1 MLKKFHNLFQRV
13 YFITIVLSISGQFFL
28 SSAAGLPEEYLVT
41 QRWRT
46 LFSASSPLTNP
57 SFINEENY
65 LSLRGVY
72 TSILNEFITFEAGGV
87 YPIGLYQSVG
97 LTVAGQGLRESYVP
111 TDIYFDTIAG
121 GEVTDN
127 TYYIMGTYA
136 YNLWSGL
143 TLGANINLLLNSFY
157 NQTSVGIS
165 PDLGL
170 TLRLLQHPLIGTHQL
185 GVALQNAI
193 YLGVTKGASNLPRV
207 ARFSLNSNY
216 LERQIVST
224 FDFSI
229 RDIGV
234 AGSNFIEGKPAQ
246 IEWNLDGKI
255 GGWILRI
262 IDVYGLFG
270 ITEEAF
276 SYLGLAGGVN
286 IPMIN
291 NGRDISFLVQYLYM
305 AQVKDKTPGSFIS
318 MYVRGEIGK
327 HREEIYARKMARLAN
342 LEPNE
347 LYIKACELYAQ
358 GNYWDAFFIFSRL
371 FVEYPEFFKNDW
383 VSFFLGSCQEMMDMR
398 LTAEEAYNKTKELY
412 PRSAAVPFSDLGLMR
427 VYYRDANFGAVETQF
442 NELNKL
448 GVPDSI
454 KYHGYY
460 YMGET
465 EMKKGSFSKAKQ
477 LFDLIPET
485 HPDYVFAQH
494 SAAICD
500 ASTDNIEGALSSL
513 ENCIQAQVTTDAQ
526 MEMVNRSYVFIGYIF
541 YEELTKQEGPL
552 AKAVTAL
559 RMVPKTSYFYTDAL
573 LGLGWTALKARQ
585 WTDCKNAGQELAATS
600 DNPVMKAEGGL
611 LQAYAFMMEKNY
623 NQAATLLAAA
633 SKELETFQAPSQAEL
648 MSRQDESNALRGK
661 YTDVARKAYDLG
673 TSRQSDIVIKQIDSL
688 HTHQKD
694 FKTEID
700 EFLKYVDR
708 FERVTFFSR
717 NYESIKEDV
726 DYALAKSQK
735 LGGQV
740 KETQQIEKFQKQ
752 DTKLDSELEQL
763 KKQLEAEEKKM
774 EKKESKKEAKE
785 VTPKEEP
792 AKKEPKKVEPK
803 KPEPAPLPTQDFF
816 PEEPPEE
823 EGWE

>member
-1 MLKKFHNLFQRV
+1 MSRTSHILFRRV
-13 YFITIVLSISGQFFL
+13 YRAMIVLSLGGRFFL
-28 SSAAGLPEEYLVT
+28 SSAAGLPGEYLLT

-46 LFSASSPLTNP
+46 LFSANSPLTNP

-65 LSLRGVY
+65 FSVRGVY
-72 TSILNEFITFEAGGV
+72 TSILNEFITFEVGAV
-87 YPIGLYQSVG
+87 YPIGLYQSAG
-97 LTVAGQGLRESYVP
+97 LSWVRQGLRESYIP
-111 TDIYFDTIAG
+111 TDINFDTIPG
-121 GEVTDN
+121 GKISDN
-127 TYYIMGTYA
+127 TDYFMLTYA

-143 TLGANINLLLNSFY
+143 TLGANINFLLNSFY
-157 NQTSVGIS
+157 NHTSLGVS

-170 TLRLLQHPLIGTHQL
+170 TLRLLQHPVIGTHL
-185 GVALQNAI
+185 FGAGLQNAL
-193 YLGVTKGASNLPRV
+193 YLAVIKGASDLSRV

-216 LERQIVST
+216 FERQIVTT

-234 AGSNFIEGKPAQ
+234 AGSNFIAGNPAK
-246 IEWNLDGKI
+246 IEWNFDGKI

-262 IDVYGLFG
+262 LDIYGLFG

-291 NGRDISFLVQYLYM
+291 NGRDLSFLVQYLYM

-318 MYVRGEIGK
+318 MYARGEIGK

-342 LEPNE
+342 LQPNE
-347 LYIKACELYAQ
+347 LYIKACNLYAQ
-358 GNYWDAFFIFSRL
+358 GNYWDAFFIFSQL
-371 FVEYPEFFKNDW
+371 FVEYPDFFKNDW

-412 PRSAAVPFSDLGLMR
+412 PRSAAVPFADLGLMR

-465 EMKKGSFSKAKQ
+465 EMKKGNFSKAKQ

-513 ENCIQAQVTTDAQ
+513 ENCIQARVTTDAQ

-559 RMVPKTSYFYTDAL
+559 RMVPKTSYFHTDAL

-585 WTDCKNAGQELAATS
+585 WNDCKNAGQELAATT
-600 DNPVMKAEGGL
+600 DNPVMKAEGCL

-623 NQAATLLAAA
+623 NQAATLLSMA
-633 SKELETFQAPSQAEL
+633 SKELDGFQAPSQAEL
-648 MSRQDESNALRGK
+648 MSRQDDNNALRRK

-673 TSRQSDIVIKQIDSL
+673 TSRQSDIVVKQIDSL

-694 FKTEID
+694 FKAQID
-700 EFLKYVDR
+700 EFLKYVDKY
-708 FERVTFFSR
+708 ERVTFFSR
-717 NYESIKEDV
+717 NFESIKEDV
-726 DYALAKSQK
+726 EYALAKSQK
-735 LGGQV
+735 LGGQI
-740 KETQQIEKFQKQ
+740 KEAQEIEKFKDKDQKI
-752 DTKLDSELEQL
+752 DNELEQL
-763 KKQLEAEEKKM
+763 KKQLEAEERKID
-774 EKKESKKEAKE
+774 KKESKKETGETA
-785 VTPKEEP
+785 PKEES
-792 AKKEPKKVEPK
+792 KKVEPK
-803 KPEPAPLPTQDFF
+803 KSEPPPLPVEDLV
-816 PEEPPEE
+816 PEEPPDE
-823 EGWE
+823 EGWEE